1 MDAGG
6 PELEHQTRECVRLAL
21 FLGYGATLRSS
32 QETWVP
38 FPASHFFYF
47 HFMT

>member
-6 PELEHQTRECVRLAL
+6 PELEHQTRECVHLAL
-21 FLGYGATLRSS
+21 FLGYEAILRSS